1 MEIREHMDHAYAR
14 RLAGQVARYLKDRYG
29 ARKVLVF
36 GSLVT
41 GFFNPDFSPISVGFV
56 GASENLD
63 ADANADAV
71 SDCRF
76 HFGHRDLDGIN
87 RLHIVSLKEV
97 SPAMREYHGV
107 TCSHPHN
114 LPYNN
119 ECAVWWLRGTPEWRL
134 AHTNLP
140 DA

>member
-14 RLAGQVARYLKDRYG
+14 CLASQVARYLKDRYG

-76 HFGHRDLDGIN
+76 RDPDGIN
-87 RLHIVSLKEV
+87 RLHIVSLKDV
-97 SPAMREYHGV
+97 SPAMRDWILWEAEEV
-107 TCSHPHN
+107 
-114 LPYNN
+114 
-119 ECAVWWLRGTPEWRL
+119 
-134 AHTNLP
+134 
-140 DA
+140 